1 MNRWALNLNLA
12 HSSVSKLIGG
22 NLIQYE
28 NMNRREFTKTG
39 ISAGLGLSLIPH
51 TLSAD
56 MGKNS
61 ILYAITEKEIRNFL
75 AELLYTR
82 QEVDDYFADRAF
94 PFSKH
99 NPEFGWLLRDAYFR
113 DGMNNSISVYHYAKP
128 DGERIM
134 SNYKDKS
141 CRINTYGNSFTQ
153 CHQVSDHET
162 WQEVLAAHLQEPV
175 KNFGIGGWS
184 VYQAYLRMLKEEQR
198 TPAKYIIFNIYS
210 DDHYRNLDAWRNIRR
225 NKHEQFIEPPLP
237 FLKVD
242 LKNRTISEHPNL
254 TPQKE
259 DFYKLCN
266 LDDAFELFK
275 DDFVARIRI
284 AHNKSEERN
293 ENLDYEE
300 IHALTQTHGIETSL
314 DSNPTMS
321 NVVSTYHREC
331 ALFSTEKIIE
341 KIEQFAAENNK
352 KILYVLSYPAGYIAK
367 AHEEKS
373 RWDQHIIDYMKS
385 RNLPLVDL
393 GQAHFDDFR
402 QYAINLEDYLKKYFI
417 GHYNPLG
424 NMFCAQSIQGKLVEM
439 MDPEPVP
446 YNIDT
451 NLGSIMGS

>member
-1 MNRWALNLNLA
+1 
-12 HSSVSKLIGG
+12 
-22 NLIQYE
+22 
-28 NMNRREFTKTG
+28 MNRREFTKTG
-39 ISAGLGLSLIPH
+39 INAGLGLSIIPYAGF
-51 TLSAD
+51 SGRD
-56 MGKNS
+56 NNS
-61 ILYAITEKEIRNFL
+61 ILDSITEKEIRNFL
-75 AELLYTR
+75 AGLLYTR

-94 PFSKH
+94 PFAKH
-99 NPEFGWLLRDAYFR
+99 SPAFGWLLRDAFFR
-113 DGMNNSISVYHYAKP
+113 DGINNSISVYHFAKP

-134 SNYKDKS
+134 FNYAGKP

-184 VYQAYLRMLKEEQR
+184 VYQAYLRMLKEEKR

-210 DDHYRNLDAWRNIRR
+210 DDHYRNLDAWRNIRV
-225 NKHEQFIEPPLP
+225 NKHESFIEPPLP
-237 FLKVD
+237 FMKVD
-242 LKNRTISEHPNL
+242 LRNRTISEHPNP
-254 TPQKE
+254 TPRKE

-266 LDDAFELFK
+266 LDKTYEIFK
-275 DDFVARIRI
+275 DDFVTRIRI

-293 ENLDYEE
+293 ENLDYKE

-352 KILYVLSYPAGYIAK
+352 RILYVLSYPAGYLAEARGK
-367 AHEEKS
+367 KR
-373 RWDQHIIDYMKS
+373 RWDQSIIDYINSKK
-385 RNLPLVDL
+385 LPLVDL
-393 GQAHFDDFR
+393 GQAHFNEFS
-402 QYAINLEDYLKKYFI
+402 QFSINLKDYLEKYFI

-424 NMFCAQSIQGKLVEM
+424 NMFCAQAIQGKLVEM
-439 MDPEPVP
+439 MDTKPVP
-446 YNIDT
+446 YNADT
-451 NLGSIMGS
+451 KLGSIKA